1 MSVATHEVRITTL
14 ETRMS
19 TVEENL
25 EALTN
30 TTYTMH
36 RRITKVEL
44 NIDKLMEHFGVASAT
59 DTDVDEALDGQ

>member
-25 EALTN
+25 KALTN
-30 TTYTMH
+30 TTCTMH

-44 NIDKLMEHFGVASAT
+44 NIDKLMEHFGVA
-59 DTDVDEALDGQ
+59 